1 MAQQPMLNPFGP
13 PSDLHYTDEHAR
25 ERDGSQAHGD
35 DDGPVVAFISDIGV
49 SVGDEWIKK
58 IFEACCNIVMW
69 KRAYDSD
76 ERPQSFGFCE
86 FKTAKDAVRAIRV
99 LSSTRGLHTG
109 GWVLPGI
116 SNGTEAKPLDIIVD
130 VSVRGALEAQLSM
143 LESQDDADNYKDTL
157 SALDAVKGIF
167 KELEESISA
176 KEKDSEIAKPEKE
189 GSQQQDEDLAKR
201 KAGDG
206 LDEFASGSCG
216 HDGDARNSKRDTAE
230 QAADPETGDAKV
242 PVSLEDEE
250 AWEKEKLQKD
260 RYRHYIVA
268 AEEREHRMAKEQ
280 ADREE
285 RLERS
290 AMRELDR
297 VEERQRAR
305 DSTAEMLLS
314 WDDKKEKR
322 LREHEYYRDRERWWH
337 RRKDARAR
345 EIELDDEDR
354 RCEELENREKKLK
367 TETERIGESMT
378 RASISSADDGP
389 DSKKTTEHEPKSNR
403 REQIEALIREIPT
416 DTDALFAWP
425 LKWDFVDEHVL
436 SAKIEP
442 AVSKRLSEYLGSD
455 ADDGSVEELSGFI
468 VGHIRDH
475 NSPSSLAEELEMVL
489 VDEAPVFVA
498 RIWRVVVYES
508 EAKARGLV

>member
-13 PSDLHYTDEHAR
+13 PSDLHYTDEYAG
-25 ERDGSQAHGD
+25 ERDGSQDHGD
-35 DDGPVVAFISDIGV
+35 DDGPVVAFISGIGA
-49 SVGDEWIKK
+49 SVDDEWIKK

-116 SNGTEAKPLDIIVD
+116 SNGAEAKPLDIIVD
-130 VSVRGALEAQLSM
+130 VSVRGGLEAQLSM

-157 SALDAVKGIF
+157 SALDAVKSIF

-176 KEKDSEIAKPEKE
+176 KEKDSEIAKPEKK
-189 GSQQQDEDLAKR
+189 GSQQQDEDPAKR

-206 LDEFASGSCG
+206 LDEFASGVCG
-216 HDGDARNSKRDTAE
+216 HDGDARNSKREAAE
-230 QAADPETGDAKV
+230 QMADPEAGDAKV

-250 AWEKEKLQKD
+250 AWEKEKLQKS

-285 RLERS
+285 KLERS

-297 VEERQRAR
+297 
-305 DSTAEMLLS
+305 
-314 WDDKKEKR
+314 
-322 LREHEYYRDRERWWH
+322 
-337 RRKDARAR
+337 
-345 EIELDDEDR
+345 
-354 RCEELENREKKLK
+354 
-367 TETERIGESMT
+367 
-378 RASISSADDGP
+378 
-389 DSKKTTEHEPKSNR
+389 
-403 REQIEALIREIPT
+403 
-416 DTDALFAWP
+416 
-425 LKWDFVDEHVL
+425 
-436 SAKIEP
+436 
-442 AVSKRLSEYLGSD
+442 
-455 ADDGSVEELSGFI
+455 
-468 VGHIRDH
+468 
-475 NSPSSLAEELEMVL
+475 
-489 VDEAPVFVA
+489 
-498 RIWRVVVYES
+498 
-508 EAKARGLV
+508 